1 MKKFFE
7 WCVVIIMLLL
17 AIAIFILI
25 EIPRLIDCKCNA
37 DKKLVQ
43 ITETE
48 NRIPHYFYE
57 CQECG
62 KITEKVE

>member
-7 WCVVIIMLLL
+7 WCVIIIIILFVIGCFV
-17 AIAIFILI
+17 FINL
-25 EIPRLIDCKCNA
+25 PHWIDCNCNA
-37 DKKLVQ
+37 GKKLVQ

-48 NRIPHYFYE
+48 SSYPHYFYE

-62 KITEKVE
+62 KITEKIK